1 MKYRSSKPVLDMNP
15 VHASTGSARTGEN
28 HSPIVSV
35 RSELVEGR
43 CVPLLPPC
51 LIGGLYLVLLFVLSS
66 FLWGCTSTATAP
78 GQRSTSIFGTS
89 YTPVALSQECKGLQV
104 KFTFERKSQVAAQ
117 YTLFI
122 TDEFGQPLFNIT
134 RIILAFTPLDQ
145 DDNNT
150 VTLVAHPN
158 PSDARSYAPKSTYA
172 PNPGLWKVETVVR
185 RDGTTDTLCT
195 FTSQL

>member
-1 MKYRSSKPVLDMNP
+1 MR
-15 VHASTGSARTGEN
+15 H
-28 HSPIVSV
+28 
-35 RSELVEGR
+35 
-43 CVPLLPPC
+43 LL
-51 LIGGLYLVLLFVLSS
+51 LLFVLSS
-66 FLWGCTSTATAP
+66 LLWGCTATTTVP

-104 KFTFERKSQVAAQ
+104 KFNFERKSQAVAQ
-117 YTLFI
+117 YSLFI
-122 TDEFGQPLFNIT
+122 TDEFGQPLFNII

-158 PSDARSYAPKSTYA
+158 PSDARLYAPKSTYA

-185 RDGTTDTLCT
+185 RDGTSDTLCT